1 MMILPL
7 SAKFVVAK
15 CKGEII
21 MVNKDMTVGD
31 VLEQYSN
38 AQEIL
43 GGFGLHCF
51 GCPMS
56 RMETIEQAAAAHGVD
71 LDFMLKKLNEDL
83 TAEKTVK
90 KCTKGCKKDK
100 KD

>member
-1 MMILPL
+1 
-7 SAKFVVAK
+7 
-15 CKGEII
+15 
-21 MVNKDMTVGD
+21 MVNKDMSLGE
-31 VLEQYSN
+31 VLDKYTN

-56 RMETIEQAAAAHGVD
+56 RMETIEEAAAAHGVD

-83 TAEKTVK
+83 EDGKGNK
-90 KCTKGCKKDK
+90 KSCPKCKK
-100 KD
+100 

>member
-1 MMILPL
+1 MI
-7 SAKFVVAK
+7 
-15 CKGEII
+15 
-21 MVNKDMTVGD
+21 NKDMSVGE
-31 VLEQYSN
+31 VLDKYSN

-56 RMETIEQAAAAHGVD
+56 RMETIEEAAAAHGVE

-83 TAEKTVK
+83 EETQAKKTCKRSCKNK
-90 KCTKGCKKDK
+90 K
-100 KD
+100 